1 MEKLEIQLESILVN
15 KEGICVNF
23 ATPPPYRHTQVHTP
37 VRTYTYHKCM
47 HTQTRIARTLL
58 EKNEREITAK
68 YRKMNLNGS

>member
-23 ATPPPYRHTQVHTP
+23 APPPYRHTQVHTP
-37 VRTYTYHKCM
+37 VHTYTDHKRM
-47 HTQTRIARTLL
+47 HTQTRIARTSL
-58 EKNEREITAK
+58 EKNEKEITAK